1 MQLHRGRPIEARVLL
16 DDALSVARESDV
28 GFHVLDRIYGTR
40 IAAADSLAAVEEA
53 EAAVRGPVETCPTCR
68 ITLVVPAAIVAA
80 RAGDIDRAAGHARV
94 AEMLATVIM
103 RLPGWDAAVQE
114 VKGHLAVAMEDATGA
129 TGHLRTAADGYRGCS
144 QPLDE
149 ARCRALLTALG

>member
-1 MQLHRGRPIEARVLL
+1 
-16 DDALSVARESDV
+16 VARESDV

-68 ITLVVPAAIVAA
+68 ITLVVPAAIAAA
-80 RAGDIDRAAGHARV
+80 RAGDIDRAAGHARA

-103 RLPGWDAAVQE
+103 RLPGWDAAVE
-114 VKGHLAVAMEDATGA
+114 KVKGHLAAAMGDVTAATS
-129 TGHLRTAADGYRGCS
+129 HFRTAVDDTAGAANPATVSTTLYPYRGTVI
-144 QPLDE
+144 PPPWPV
-149 ARCRALLTALG
+149 TG